1 MFNEGAEQI
10 FGYGQDEVL
19 GAPLDI
25 LIPERMRAI
34 HRRHVDAFAG
44 GSTAARGMGE
54 RGRDI
59 VGLRKQGDEFPAEA
73 AISRLDVGGR
83 TVLTVALRD
92 VTERRRLEAEQEFLA
107 EVGPVLASSFAY
119 EETLSKVA
127 DLAVRDLADRC
138 IVDLIEN
145 GHLRRLKT
153 STRGAAHLDA
163 RDGSLRV
170 GLDGDS
176 DDVLRSV
183 RESRMP
189 LVTGGLVAVPIV
201 AHEELLGTLTLV
213 SWTTQGPHGVAVLR
227 LAVELA
233 RRAALAIENGRLYEA
248 AQRATQARDDLLGI
262 VAHDLRNPLNG
273 ILMAAGLLRPR
284 GFAERRSQRPGEI
297 IERSA
302 QRMNH
307 LIEDLLE
314 VTRMEAGRLPFEP
327 GSLSPGQVIADAV
340 EAQKPLVTAAS
351 LEIQAEVPVQLMDVW
366 ADRDRLLQIFENL
379 IGNAVKFTPAHGH
392 VSVGAEQGE
401 DEVTFRVADTGAGI
415 VDAELPH
422 LFDRFWQ
429 GDRAKRG
436 GAGLGL
442 PIVKGIVDAHG
453 GRIWVRSAPGRGT
466 TFFFTLP
473 TARKAEPRWPVSP

>member
-1 MFNEGAEQI
+1 
-10 FGYGQDEVL
+10 
-19 GAPLDI
+19 
-25 LIPERMRAI
+25 
-34 HRRHVDAFAG
+34 
-44 GSTAARGMGE
+44 
-54 RGRDI
+54 
-59 VGLRKQGDEFPAEA
+59 
-73 AISRLDVGGR
+73 
-83 TVLTVALRD
+83 
-92 VTERRRLEAEQEFLA
+92 
-107 EVGPVLASSFAY
+107 VGPVLASSFAY
-119 EETLSKVA
+119 EETLSRVA
-127 DLAVRDLADRC
+127 DLAVRDLADLC
-138 IVDLIEN
+138 VVDLVDS
-145 GHLRRLKT
+145 GRVRRLKT
-153 STRGAAHLDA
+153 STRAAAPVDAQGA
-163 RDGSLRV
+163 RLRA
-170 GLDGDS
+170 GLDHDG
-176 DDVLRSV
+176 DDVLRAV
-183 RESRMP
+183 RESRLP
-189 LVTGGLVAVPIV
+189 RVTEGLVAVPIV
-201 AHEELLGTLTLV
+201 AHDELLGTLALATR
-213 SWTTQGPHGVAVLR
+213 TTQGPQGAAVLR

-233 RRAALAIENGRLYEA
+233 RRAAFAIENGRLYEA

-284 GFAERRSQRPGEI
+284 GFAERRSQRPGEV

-302 QRMNH
+302 KRMNH

-327 GSLSPGQVIADAV
+327 GSVSPGQVIADAV

-351 LEIQAEVPVQLMDVW
+351 LDIQAEVPGQIMDVW

-401 DEVTFRVADTGAGI
+401 DEITFRVADTGAGI
-415 VDAELPH
+415 DDDELPH

-429 GDRAKRG
+429 GHRAKRG

-473 TARKAEPRWPVSP
+473 TARKAEQGQPVSP